1 MMIKTA
7 ARIFFILLYVVSYNL
22 FPGEEPGKKTGIE
35 TNTGPGPSLGKIQVL
50 STSALK
56 IPEEYTRG
64 RFLKDGDQLAFEA
77 PEKFDPAA
85 INRNLKR
92 NMRLSKYIVCNKQGE
107 IIKKYDRVLMWGY
120 GPLMLQFNAVYSLV
134 LVNLENNYQRIIKIE
149 VDRLNNIN
157 INPFNKTIIYTYE
170 YSNRVYEYNILHRR
184 SRLLVEL
191 MHSDLLILF
200 QLTPN
205 ELIYVSPKV
214 SANFKSRYD
223 TDPTYSIEVP
233 VYLANLKR
241 ERWGELTKISGSG
254 ILFHFNE
261 EKQDIT
267 FIVEEKGYFKF
278 INSGSVGRHKKINI
292 SHLNHDSKDSFEGLI
307 LFHSAMNPR
316 GDLLASSRMKIKKN
330 RSSNQINFDFYLI
343 TPESKRYTPEAGEI
357 YILDLNGNSK
367 KLTNTPDQIEVLNDW
382 SKKGNEMLYYDYK
395 NKSFHLL
402 ELKLGDMSGKKPLK
416 TSADKVKKIMP

>member
-1 MMIKTA
+1 M
-7 ARIFFILLYVVSYNL
+7 
-22 FPGEEPGKKTGIE
+22 
-35 TNTGPGPSLGKIQVL
+35 
-50 STSALK
+50 
-56 IPEEYTRG
+56 
-64 RFLKDGDQLAFEA
+64 
-77 PEKFDPAA
+77 
-85 INRNLKR
+85 
-92 NMRLSKYIVCNKQGE
+92 
-107 IIKKYDRVLMWGY
+107 
-120 GPLMLQFNAVYSLV
+120 
-134 LVNLENNYQRIIKIE
+134 
-149 VDRLNNIN
+149 
-157 INPFNKTIIYTYE
+157 
-170 YSNRVYEYNILHRR
+170 
-184 SRLLVEL
+184 VEL
-191 MHSDLLILF
+191 MHSDLLVLF

-214 SANFKSRYD
+214 SANYKSRYD

-278 INSGSVGRHKKINI
+278 INSKSVGRHKKIKV
-292 SHLNHDSKDSFEGLI
+292 SHLNRNSKDSYEGLL
-307 LFHSAMNPR
+307 LFHSAMNSQ
-316 GDLLASSRMKIKKN
+316 GDLLASSRMKIKKK
-330 RSSNQINFDFYLI
+330 RTSDQVNFDFYLI
-343 TPESKRYTPEAGEI
+343 TPDSKRYTPEAGEI

-402 ELKLGDMSGKKPLK
+402 ELELGDMSGKKPLK
-416 TSADKVKKIMP
+416 TSADKVKKIVP